1 MDLDHL
7 EKYRESNRIE
17 AKQAVGGLPSSL
29 WESYSAFANTSGGV
43 ILLGVEE
50 LKDKSLH
57 PLKLP
62 DPERL
67 VEEFWTIINNRQKVS
82 ANILSKNDVQIA
94 EAEGKKIIII
104 EVPRAGRADRPVFLG
119 MNPFSDSYRRDGD
132 GDYHCTS
139 DEVRSMLR
147 DQVDESK
154 DMRVLENIGADV
166 FDKNTLSEYYGSIN
180 GKVSLEGIGLVV
192 DGHPTAAALLMF
204 GREKDIVRE
213 FPNYFLDYREYGNDD
228 YVWKYRLSSAGSMR
242 FDGKKTRI
250 GCWSGNLFD
259 FYQRVRKR
267 METGK
272 NPEAEAVMR
281 AVGNAL
287 IHADYNGRRGV
298 IVQIR
303 QRDIRIDNPGGLR
316 MSAEQAINGGTSDPR
331 NVLLMKAFNLA
342 GIGSRSGS
350 GVPMLYRE
358 WKKFGYNAPRLH
370 ESYEPERTHIIMP
383 LRKSDDKEKQVTI
396 KSDSQKAAIVEF
408 LSENRSGRTTDFA
421 DILKVGT
428 TRVKQLLYE
437 LVADDVIES
446 CGANRNRT
454 YRLKYFNQGKE
465 K

>member
-17 AKQAVGGLPSSL
+17 AKQAVGGLPGSL

-67 VEEFWTIINNRQKVS
+67 VAEFWTIINNKQKVS
-82 ANILSKNDVQIA
+82 ANILSKNDVQIT

-104 EVPRAGRADRPVFLG
+104 EVPRAGRADKPVFLG

-132 GDYHCTS
+132 GDYHCTP

-154 DMRVLENIGADV
+154 DMKVLKNLGVDD
-166 FDKNTLSEYYGSIN
+166 FDKNTLAEYYVSI
-180 GKVSLEGIGLVV
+180 GDKVSLEEIGLVAG
-192 DGHPTAAALLMF
+192 GHPTAAGLLML
-204 GREKDIVRE
+204 GKEKDIIKE
-213 FPNYFLDYREYGNDD
+213 FPNYFLDYREYGSDK
-228 YVWKYRLSSAGSMR
+228 YVWKYRLLSAGRMK
-242 FDGKKTRI
+242 FDGKKTRS
-250 GCWSGNLFD
+250 GCWSGNLFE
-259 FYQRVRKR
+259 FYQRIKKR
-267 METGK
+267 LKRTGTVG
-272 NPEAEAVMR
+272 ADAVMG
-281 AVGNAL
+281 AVANAL
-287 IHADYNGRRGV
+287 IHSDYYGRRG
-298 IVQIR
+298 IVVQVR

-316 MSAEQAINGGTSDPR
+316 MSAEQAINGGVSDPR

-350 GVPMLYRE
+350 GVPDLYRT
-358 WKKFGYNAPRLH
+358 WKKLGYNAPRLH
-370 ESYEPERTHIIMP
+370 ESYEPERTHIILP
-383 LRKSDDKEKQVTI
+383 LHKSDDKEKHVTI

-408 LSENRSGRTTDFA
+408 LSENRDGRTTDFA
-421 DILKVGT
+421 DILGVGT

-437 LVADDVIES
+437 LVSDDVIEK

-454 YRLKYFNQGKE
+454 YRLKYFDQYKE